1 MTGLNCRPAA
11 CKAAALPAEL
21 IALRIYSRKNKLKIL
36 SSEIIKNL
44 VIFFLKF
51 ADEAMFLI
59 T

>member
-1 MTGLNCRPAA
+1 
-11 CKAAALPAEL
+11 
-21 IALRIYSRKNKLKIL
+21 L